1 MAYVVT
7 ALPDYVKQNNFPLL
21 RRSVFGAKT
30 AGLLTLQSGVKSSA
44 SLNIMD
50 TEVVFQADGCS
61 RTASGDTTFTQ
72 RILEVAP
79 IAIHQ
84 DFCPKALEKKYLQTE
99 LKAGSRQDEKPFEES
114 FTELLAD
121 RIAATLETA
130 IWQGDTAV
138 ENTNPNTNKFDG
150 LLKLIDGASGVIDGN
165 TGEAESITVSNIE
178 AIMDAMYQ
186 AIPTSV
192 LDAEDL
198 RIFIGMDVFRL
209 YTIALKNSNLYHYD
223 GQASDF
229 EIVIPATNVRVVGV
243 NGLNG
248 TDRIVAARLSNLFLG
263 VDLEDEEEDF
273 EMWYSPDDRVVK
285 LSVAFKY
292 GVQFAFPD
300 EIVEFTVADNG

>member
-21 RRSVFGAKT
+21 RKSVFGAKT
-30 AGLLTLQSGVKSSA
+30 AGLMTLQTGVKSQS

-50 TEVVFQADGCS
+50 TEIVFQVDGCS

-72 RILEVAP
+72 RLITVGN

-84 DFCPKALEKKYLQTE
+84 DFCPKTLEKKYLQTE
-99 LKAGSRQDEKPFEES
+99 LKAGSKQDEMPFEES
-114 FTELLAD
+114 FTNLLAD
-121 RIAATLETA
+121 KIAATLETA
-130 IWQGDTAV
+130 IWKGDTASADV
-138 ENTNPNTNKFDG
+138 NLNKFDG
-150 LLKLIDGASGVIDGN
+150 LLKLIDAATGVVDGN
-165 TGEAESITVSNIE
+165 TSSATDITVANIE
-178 AIMDAMYQ
+178 AIMDAFYQ
-186 AIPTSV
+186 AIPVDV
-192 LDAEDL
+192 LNTEDF
-198 RIFIGMDVFRL
+198 RIFVGMDVFRL
-209 YTIALKNSNLYHYD
+209 YTVALKDANLFHYD
-223 GQASDF
+223 ANATDF
-229 EIVIPATNVRVVGV
+229 EIVIPGTNIRVIAV

-248 TDRIVAARLSNLFLG
+248 TDRIIGARLSNLFLG

-300 EIVEFTVADNG
+300 QIVEYTNAV

>member
-30 AGLLTLQSGVKSSA
+30 AGLLTLQSGVKSQS

-72 RILEVAP
+72 RLITVGD

-84 DFCPKALEKKYLQTE
+84 DFCPKVLEKKYLQSE
-99 LKAGSRQDEKPFEES
+99 MKAGSKQDEMPFEEN
-114 FTELLAD
+114 FTNLLAD
-121 RIAATLETA
+121 KIASTLETA
-130 IWQGDTAV
+130 IWQGDTVSA
-138 ENTNPNTNKFDG
+138 NANLNKFDG
-150 LLKLIDGASGVIDGN
+150 LLKLIAGATGVISG
-165 TGEAESITVSNIE
+165 GVGAITVASIE
-178 AIMDAMYQ
+178 GIMDAFYQ
-186 AIPTSV
+186 AIPTSI
-192 LDAEDL
+192 LDAEDM
-198 RIFIGMDVFRL
+198 RIFVGMDVFRL
-209 YTIALKNSNLYHYD
+209 YTIALKNANLYHYSAD
-223 GQASDF
+223 ASDF
-229 EIVIPATNVRVVGV
+229 EIVIPATNIKVVGV

-248 TDRIVAARLSNLFLG
+248 TDRIVGARLSNLFLG
-263 VDLEDEEEDF
+263 VDLESEEEDF

-285 LSVAFKY
+285 MSVAFKY

-300 EIVEFTVADNG
+300 QIVTNA